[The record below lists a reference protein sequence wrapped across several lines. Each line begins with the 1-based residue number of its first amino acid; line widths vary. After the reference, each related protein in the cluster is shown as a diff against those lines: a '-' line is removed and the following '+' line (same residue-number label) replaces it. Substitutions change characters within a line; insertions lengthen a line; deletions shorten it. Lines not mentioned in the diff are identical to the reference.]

1 MLEVLMPIKD
11 RLKQLRTAA
20 GMTQQALAVKAGLS
34 VSAVV
39 HLEAGRIPDPRIS
52 TLRALAR
59 ALGVSIDDLAAEDE
73 PEAEPEAQATEQPA
87 PPEPPKKPRKK
98 KGE

>member
-11 RLKQLRTAA
+11 RLKELRKAA
-20 GMTQQALAVKAGLS
+20 GMSQQALAVAAGLS

-39 HLEAGRIPDPRIS
+39 QLEAGRVPDPRIG
-52 TLRALAR
+52 TMKALGR
-59 ALGVSIDDLAAEDE
+59 ALGVPLMELIGDEDE
-73 PEAEPEAQATEQPA
+73 PAGGPPADEADR
-87 PPEPPKKPRKK
+87 PKRGKGLR